1 MSMDSRMRK
10 INTLLGFA
18 TLTSIGFV
26 APMAQAQFTVDP
38 AQNVFVGTQPSGVAA
53 GDFDNDGDI
62 DLATTVDNPD
72 RIVVLLNNGAGSYS
86 MGPVTFLPN
95 ASSPQDLIAANLDG
109 KGGIDLAVAVRDPQG
124 SVLIMINNGGATF
137 VMTSSINVG
146 DRPRGLAAADMDNDG
161 DIDLALANRNSDN
174 ASVLT
179 NNGMGGF
186 TASTFFAGA
195 EPRAAA
201 FTDFN
206 GDGALDLAVT
216 ISDERLIATF
226 TNNSGVFVAAAT
238 YSLGPFVRPD
248 GITSA
253 DLDGDGDLDL
263 AVAVDD
269 QTFNINQVAVL
280 INTGNGFSG
289 PFNYDTGGVRTN
301 KIAAADFDCD
311 GLTDLVTTNQDSN
324 TVSLLRNLGG
334 AVFTATTQ
342 MPTGTRPGEII
353 VGDFDADG
361 DADFATANRDSNNV
375 SIFTNQT
382 CEPAEP
388 CPWDLDG
395 DTFVATSD
403 LLSLLAAW
411 GSNPGSPPDFDGD
424 GVVSTSDLLAL
435 LANWG
440 PCP

>member
-1 MSMDSRMRK
+1 MYSRIRK

-18 TLTSIGFV
+18 TLTSIGLV
-26 APMAQAQFTVDP
+26 APIAQAQFVVDP
-38 AQNVFVGTQPSGVAA
+38 AQNVLVGTQPSGVAA

-72 RIVVLLNNGAGSYS
+72 RIIVLLNDGAGSYT

-95 ASSPQDLIAANLDG
+95 SSSPQDLIAADLDG

-124 SVLIMINNGGATF
+124 SVLIMRNIGGGSFT
-137 VMTSSINVG
+137 MMSSVTVG
-146 DRPRGLAAADMDNDG
+146 DRPRGLTAADMDNDG
-161 DIDLALANRNSDN
+161 DIDLAVANRNSDN

-179 NNGMGGF
+179 NNGSGGF

-195 EPRAAA
+195 EPRATA

-206 GDGALDLAVT
+206 GDGVLDLAVT
-216 ISDERLIATF
+216 IHDDRLIATF
-226 TNNSGVFVAAAT
+226 TNNGGTFVFAGS
-238 YSLGPFVRPD
+238 YSVGPFVRPD
-248 GITSA
+248 GMTSA
-253 DLDGDGDLDL
+253 DLNGDGQLDL

-269 QTFNINQVAVL
+269 QTFNINQVAIF

-289 PFNYDTGGVRTN
+289 PFTYDTGGTGTN

-311 GLTDLVTTNQDSN
+311 GLLDLVTTNQDSN
-324 TVSLLRNLGG
+324 TISLLHNLGG
-334 AVFTATTQ
+334 AVFTSTTQ
-342 MPTGTRPGEII
+342 MSTGVRPGEI
-353 VGDFDADG
+353 VSGDFDSDG
-361 DADFATANRDSNNV
+361 DWDIATANRDSNNV
-375 SIFTNQT
+375 SIFLNQT
-382 CEPAEP
+382 CTPAEP
-388 CPWDLDG
+388 CAWDLDG

-403 LLSLLAAW
+403 LLTLLAAW
-411 GSNPGSPPDFDGD
+411 GSNPGGPPDFDGD
-424 GVVSTSDLLAL
+424 GVVATNDLLAL